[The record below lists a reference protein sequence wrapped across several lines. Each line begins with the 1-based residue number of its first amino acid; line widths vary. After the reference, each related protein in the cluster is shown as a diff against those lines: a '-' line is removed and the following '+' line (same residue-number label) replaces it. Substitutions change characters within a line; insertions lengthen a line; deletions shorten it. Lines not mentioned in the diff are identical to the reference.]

1 MLSKQ
6 LFADPPKTVSTHTK
20 RITNGWKQ
28 QSGLCS
34 VLCLPCWTLRY
45 WYILICVKRA
55 TGGLKEGLLHSC
67 LSIPHTLITP
77 RSSVRAV
84 CSLQYDEENGSDI
97 TLRRSVKYRLNL
109 CPCVFGRV
117 KGVLRSRVRIR
128 VNAIFWLIS
137 CEWLAIKILKSR
149 PISQFGHISWLV
161 AFKFS

>member
-1 MLSKQ
+1 MGGNSSQ
-6 LFADPPKTVSTHTK
+6 
-20 RITNGWKQ
+20 G
-28 QSGLCS
+28 
-34 VLCLPCWTLRY
+34 
-45 WYILICVKRA
+45 CVACCVCPAGRCAIA

-137 CEWLAIKILKSR
+137 CE
-149 PISQFGHISWLV
+149 
-161 AFKFS
+161 